1 MIADYADVL
10 WKLLRINY
18 FLREYYLY
26 SGIFAAIELIIMI
39 GIAQN

>member
-26 SGIFAAIELIIMI
+26 SGSFAAIELIIMI